1 MPLAS
6 LLAIF
11 SVSKFDG
18 RKLLVV
24 MTVLAITLT
33 VESQFGYI
41 ADFIPEQL
49 ASQQGMALFIIIWAI
64 FTITQYYI
72 LALVRF
78 NNRQSRTRTNFL
90 SRVHNLVTNLK
101 LL

>member
-33 VESQFGYI
+33 VESQIGYI

-49 ASQQGMALFIIIWAI
+49 ASQPGNGGI
-64 FTITQYYI
+64 
-72 LALVRF
+72 
-78 NNRQSRTRTNFL
+78 
-90 SRVHNLVTNLK
+90 HNYLGNIHDYAVLYFGFS
-101 LL
+101 